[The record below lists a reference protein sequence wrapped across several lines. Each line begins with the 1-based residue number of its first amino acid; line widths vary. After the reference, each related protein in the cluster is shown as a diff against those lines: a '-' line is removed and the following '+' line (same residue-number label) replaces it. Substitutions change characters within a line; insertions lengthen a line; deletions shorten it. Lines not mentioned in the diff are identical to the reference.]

1 MHQYLENV
9 RNEIENQA
17 GQEAYLASVLFL
29 KMYKSF
35 HYEDEGAFKLID
47 KKGFEEIQNKAI
59 NSLNTNQKFNLK
71 DEILAWQAAI
81 LRDIS
86 KEFYSW
92 WIDYKDEK
100 FRAPD
105 CFSDGESCMALEACC
120 EKINENPTE
129 VYTRLLE
136 VELTLTR
143 LHTSCNKTL
152 IEIDKFWQFKY
163 NNKKKDAQNMFI
175 QKRISSES
183 KSTIIFES
191 IDNLQTLSNDCLT
204 FAKQLAGKDYLLW
217 INPHIMLESLIQS
230 LNGFLNFEY
239 IEDADLSL
247 TNWLETLFPVHLKD
261 KQPNPMFESG
271 LHHQIIANLSQ
282 ATQCLVQH
290 TVKRTDAFA
299 KRDMIL
305 KGYLVEHLEKIKIMS
320 LKNINENLNKDV
332 KEHSTQK

>member
-35 HYEDEGAFKLID
+35 HYEDEGAFKLND
-47 KKGFEEIQNKAI
+47 KKGFEDTQNKAI
-59 NSLNTNQKFNLK
+59 NSLNTNQEFNLK

-92 WIDYKDEK
+92 WVDYKDEK

-105 CFSDGESCMALEACC
+105 CFSDGEACMALEACC

-129 VYTRLLE
+129 IYSRLLE
-136 VELTLTR
+136 VELILTR

-163 NNKKKDAQNMFI
+163 KNKKKDAQNAFI

-183 KSTIIFES
+183 KSTIIFDS
-191 IDNLQTLSNDCLT
+191 IKNLQTLSKDCRR
-204 FAKQLAGKDYLLW
+204 FAKQLAGKDYLMW

-247 TNWLETLFPVHLKD
+247 TNWLETLFPIRLID
-261 KQPNPMFESG
+261 DQPNPMYESG
-271 LHHQIIANLSQ
+271 LHHRIIANLSQ

-290 TVKRTDAFA
+290 TVNRTDAFA
-299 KRDMIL
+299 KRDIIL
-305 KGYLVEHLEKIKIMS
+305 KGYLADQLEKIKIIS
-320 LKNINENLNKDV
+320 LKNINDNISQDV
-332 KEHSTQK
+332 KEQSTQK